1 VNLVAADIA
10 ALDRDDPLAEFRER
24 FVVPD
29 GLIYLDGNSLGVAPA
44 SVAGDLSHVVAQEW
58 SRDLIAS
65 WNGAGWFALPQSLGN
80 RFAPLIGA
88 DEDEVVFCDNVSI
101 NLFKCLHAALNMR
114 PDRNVVVAEQG
125 GFPTDLYIADGV
137 EGQRAG
143 MNLRLEGRDGDALED
158 LIDEN
163 VAVVLINHV
172 DYKSSVRRD
181 MAALTKLAQDKGAL
195 VIWDLCHSAGVMPVD
210 LNGCGSD
217 FAVGCS
223 YKYLNA
229 GPGAPAF
236 IHVAK
241 RHHDALRQPLTG
253 WWSHAD
259 PFAFSPDYERS
270 PGIRAMLTGTQP
282 ILSMRAIVAAL
293 DALEGVDFHAVRAK
307 SQALTDLFIALVEER
322 CSGHGLELATPRDAS
337 IRGSHVSW
345 SHENG
350 YAISQALVARGV
362 VGDFRAP
369 DIMRFGFA
377 PLYLR
382 FSDVAAAVDQL
393 RDILKSGAWRDPAY
407 AQRSLVT

>member
-1 VNLVAADIA
+1 MTPTASDIA
-10 ALDRDDPLAEFRER
+10 ALDRDDPLAGFRER

-29 GLIYLDGNSLGVAPA
+29 GLIYLDGNSLGPAPV
-44 SVAGDLSHVVAQEW
+44 SVAGDLARVVAQEW
-58 SRDLIAS
+58 SQDLIAS
-65 WNGAGWFALPQSLGN
+65 WNGAGWFALPQTLGN
-80 RFAPLIGA
+80 WFAPMIGA
-88 DEDEVVFCDNVSI
+88 AKDEVVFCDNVSI

-114 PDRNVVVAEQG
+114 PERTVVVAEQG
-125 GFPTDLYIADGV
+125 GFPTDLYMVDGV
-137 EGQRAG
+137 QGQRAG
-143 MNLRLEGRDGDALED
+143 MTLRLEGRDGDTLEA
-158 LIDEN
+158 LIDED

-172 DYKSSVRRD
+172 DYKSAVRRD
-181 MAALTKLAQDKGAL
+181 MADLTQLAHDKGAL
-195 VIWDLCHSAGVMPVD
+195 VIWDLCHSAGVMPID

-236 IHVAK
+236 LHVAK
-241 RHHDALRQPLTG
+241 RHHNVLRQPLTG
-253 WWSHAD
+253 WWSHAE

-270 PGIRAMLTGTQP
+270 PGIKAMLTGTQP

-293 DALEGVDFHAVRAK
+293 DALEGVDLSVVRAK
-307 SQALTDLFIALVEER
+307 SEALTDLFIALVDER
-322 CSGHGLELATPRDAS
+322 CAGHGLELVTPRDAA

-345 SHENG
+345 RHEHG

-369 DIMRFGFA
+369 DIMRFGLA

-382 FSDVAAAVDQL
+382 YRNVADAVEHL
-393 RDILKSGAWRDPAY
+393 RDILETGVWLDPAY
-407 AQRSLVT
+407 ARRSLVT